1 MPKKKEILHFENPQG
16 TGLPGPR
23 WPSIDICC
31 LLVSN
36 ASDLRA
42 VRDGIQGGKD
52 EKVSWKEHFS
62 GFLLP
67 CPTGEA
73 PRQKS
78 CLV

>member
-23 WPSIDICC
+23 RPSIDICC

-52 EKVSWKEHFS
+52 EKVS
-62 GFLLP
+62 
-67 CPTGEA
+67 
-73 PRQKS
+73 
-78 CLV
+78 